1 MSIRVVCSKCRKR
14 YRFPDQFAG
23 REAVCR
29 KCGTTFAVPEPVHAT
44 EPAADRVSHTGAARW
59 NKWSLARAREHWVG
73 RNLEREAER
82 ERDRSVDHKRRG
94 RPKVAPRNRRRRQVA
109 GSRCRACDDGKM
121 RSRRV
126 HRLGRWPAMVGYVL
140 LTPAILGLIVN
151 LVILATDAFGLTNAV
166 SDVTR
171 IPVPTVEMVMR
182 IQEISDD
189 QMALM
194 TAEQQQ
200 AVRAARLAM
209 T

>member
-1 MSIRVVCSKCRKR
+1 
-14 YRFPDQFAG
+14 
-23 REAVCR
+23 
-29 KCGTTFAVPEPVHAT
+29 
-44 EPAADRVSHTGAARW
+44 
-59 NKWSLARAREHWVG
+59 
-73 RNLEREAER
+73 
-82 ERDRSVDHKRRG
+82 
-94 RPKVAPRNRRRRQVA
+94 
-109 GSRCRACDDGKM
+109 
-121 RSRRV
+121 
-126 HRLGRWPAMVGYVL
+126 MVGYAL

-209 T
+209 TGATLGGLGSRNGTTGFALAAWFIVALSGLLLSTRKQVLRCTTCENVVSNRHGVARPSER